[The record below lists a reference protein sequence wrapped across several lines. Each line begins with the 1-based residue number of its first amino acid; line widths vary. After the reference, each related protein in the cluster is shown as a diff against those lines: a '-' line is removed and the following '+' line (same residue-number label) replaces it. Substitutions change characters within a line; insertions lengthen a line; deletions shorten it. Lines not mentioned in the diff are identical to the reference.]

1 MNYLNSLILV
11 GKFNSL
17 IKINDN
23 ISCLNIFQHHEDGD
37 VIIPIIIFDK
47 CAEHLKK
54 SCESGDLIGIKGHIN
69 IDDSG
74 LIIVTDKITFM
85 YTKRDE

>member
-11 GKFNSL
+11 SKFNSL

-23 ISCLNIFQHHEDGD
+23 ISCLNIYQHHEDENVVIP
-37 VIIPIIIFDK
+37 VIIFNK
-47 CAEHLKK
+47 GTKQLKK
-54 SCESGDLIGIKGHIN
+54 ACEFGDIIGIKGL
-69 IDDSG
+69 IDTDDNG

-85 YTKRDE
+85 HTKRAN

>member
-23 ISCLNIFQHHEDGD
+23 ISCLKIFQHHEDED
-37 VIIPIIIFDK
+37 VIIHVIIFDK
-47 CAEHLKK
+47 GAEHLKK
-54 SCESGDLIGIKGHIN
+54 SCESGNLIGIKGHIDTDN
-69 IDDSG
+69 NG
-74 LIIVTDKITFM
+74 LTIVTDKITFM
-85 YTKRDE
+85 HTKRDD

>member
-23 ISCLNIFQHHEDGD
+23 ISCLNIFQHHEDED
-37 VIIPIIIFDK
+37 VIIPVIFFDK
-47 CAEHLKK
+47 GAEHLKK
-54 SCESGDLIGIKGHIN
+54 SCESGDLIGIKGHIDT
-69 IDDSG
+69 DDSG
-74 LIIVTDKITFM
+74 LIIVTDKITFIH
-85 YTKRDE
+85 TKRDE